1 MEFTPFVCYLIFVI
15 IIFIPFRL
23 FYLRNRILNGKFSL
37 IFYIILTLLHFG
49 SEAYFSYL
57 IYKKQED
64 DRKHAWMLVGGLIGV
79 EILFGI
85 TIIYKIS

>member
-1 MEFTPFVCYLIFVI
+1 MEFTPFVCYLIFII

-23 FYLRNRILNGKFSL
+23 FYLRNRILNGKFSP

-49 SEAYFSYL
+49 FQAYFSYL

-64 DRKHAWMLVGGLIGV
+64 DRKHAWMLVGGLIGF
-79 EILFGI
+79 EFLFFI
-85 TIIYKIS
+85 ALIYKIS

>member
-1 MEFTPFVCYLIFVI
+1 MEFTPFVCYLIYII

-23 FYLRNRILNGKFSL
+23 LYLRHRILNGKFSI
-37 IFYIILTLLHFG
+37 IFYIILTLLYFG
-49 SEAYFSYL
+49 IQAYFAYL

-79 EILFGI
+79 DILFCIGV
-85 TIIYKIS
+85 IYKIS